1 MAVPPDAGP
10 EVPYMYASWN
20 DVSAEPIPADSSPR
34 VARAAVARAAPLTN
48 REETGVVRNGL
59 SLIGTGPF

>member
-1 MAVPPDAGP
+1 
-10 EVPYMYASWN
+10 MYASWN
-20 DVSAEPIPADSSPR
+20 EVSAEAIPADSSPR
-34 VARAAVARAAPLTN
+34 VARAAVVARAAPLAN